1 MRLDGQ
7 FDFANIWLKT
17 RIVGCV
23 VATLVTPIVFN
34 SQAAQPFGYYIIH
47 KRAYSD
53 SVADFY
59 ASTLICAAI
68 GSFVFIFRRIWLF
81 YSA

>member
-1 MRLDGQ
+1 MRLDVQ
-7 FDFANIWLKT
+7 FDLANIWLKT
-17 RIVGCV
+17 RIVNIVGCI

-47 KRAYSD
+47 ETAFSD

-59 ASTLICAAI
+59 ASPLICAAF
-68 GSFVFIFRRIWLF
+68 GSFVPIFRQVGLF
-81 YSA
+81 

>member
-1 MRLDGQ
+1 MRLDVQ
-7 FDFANIWLKT
+7 FNLANIWLQT
-17 RIVGCV
+17 RIVNIVGCI

-34 SQAAQPFGYYIIH
+34 SQAAQSFGYYIIH

-59 ASTLICAAI
+59 ASPLICAAF
-68 GSFVFIFRRIWLF
+68 GSFVLIFRRVWLF
-81 YSA
+81 